1 MSETG
6 PGNRVR
12 TLVPPWSLDGLSE
25 HGAEGLAEFLM
36 APGPREPTE
45 VFPAGPVRTLGP
57 GSAQEGCC
65 CCPFVLLAKH
75 SVPGDATKYLEES
88 GQLYLSSQKSPC
100 S

>member
-6 PGNRVR
+6 PGNRVQP
-12 TLVPPWSLDGLSE
+12 LIPPWRLGRLSE
-25 HGAEGLAEFLM
+25 HGAEGLAELLM

-45 VFPAGPVRTLGP
+45 VFPAGPVRTLDP

-75 SVPGDATKYLEES
+75 SMPGDTTKYLEGSE
-88 GQLYLSSQKSPC
+88 QLYLSS
-100 S
+100 

>member
-6 PGNRVR
+6 PGNRAWP
-12 TLVPPWSLDGLSE
+12 LVPPWSLDRLSE
-25 HGAEGLAEFLM
+25 HGAEGLPELLM

-45 VFPAGPVRTLGP
+45 VFPAGPVRTLDP

-75 SVPGDATKYLEES
+75 SMPGDTTKYLEES
-88 GQLYLSSQKSPC
+88 GQLYLSS
-100 S
+100 